1 MIRVPLGELTDF
13 TCRLFEA
20 AGLEPDKAR
29 ATAEGLIEA
38 DMIGHATHGL
48 ALAPRYLKQLVDG
61 NMAREGTYEVVSD
74 RGACV
79 VWRGRMLPGLWLVRE
94 ALALGMDRARTYGV
108 CTIVIGESQHNGALA
123 AVLREP
129 AEAGFIAQISCSSPA
144 VATVAPHGGTKG
156 LFTPNPIAMGIPT
169 SGDPILIDISS
180 TITTSNMSMAMSKAG
195 ETYDHDWLLDAE
207 GRPSND
213 PAVVPKGGS
222 LMLLGGMEKGH
233 KGFGMALMVEALSQG
248 LSGIGRTTGPKG
260 MNLSIFV
267 QVIDPDAFAGRE
279 ALIAEMDHL
288 ACEARA
294 NPPRPGTDA
303 VRMPGDGAAARRRE
317 AKRDGV
323 PLSGRIAEALRSS
336 ANDLGVIAP
345 F

>member
-144 VATVAPHGGTKG
+144 VATVAPHWQQRAKNTMMDRA
-156 LFTPNPIAMGIPT
+156 T
-169 SGDPILIDISS
+169 
-180 TITTSNMSMAMSKAG
+180 
-195 ETYDHDWLLDAE
+195 
-207 GRPSND
+207 
-213 PAVVPKGGS
+213 
-222 LMLLGGMEKGH
+222 GMVKT
-233 KGFGMALMVEALSQG
+233 FL
-248 LSGIGRTTGPKG
+248 P
-260 MNLSIFV
+260 
-267 QVIDPDAFAGRE
+267 
-279 ALIAEMDHL
+279 
-288 ACEARA
+288 
-294 NPPRPGTDA
+294 
-303 VRMPGDGAAARRRE
+303 
-317 AKRDGV
+317 
-323 PLSGRIAEALRSS
+323 SS
-336 ANDLGVIAP
+336 AVSPCRRSPRLSSLASSP
-345 F
+345 RL